1 MSWKR
6 ILRAGV
12 MVLLI
17 VSIAVA
23 AAGAGAVDDQ
33 SDDVPFDVVIVDTN
47 EPVAEGETL
56 EVTVEVTNTGNAS
69 DSQQIHLKNADSEI
83 LDSAA
88 SPPVTL
94 EPGASERVTLTWD
107 LEKGDAGTHDLR
119 VSSNYGADTLTVDVE
134 ESVFFD
140 VEITETNAPITAGD
154 RLNVTAEVTNPEN
167 VTGTEDV
174 WLELDGSVAD
184 RHTLA
189 LEPGETDQIELALDS
204 TNSDAGDRT
213 LAAVTN
219 GDRDATAISIDDP
232 STSSSS
238 SSTIPTNVMKRDS
251 GQFGGT
257 DSTTVSGSDVERITF
272 DDQTASGYVFVEQLR
287 DAPADVDPI
296 DDHVGLYRIDVPDAA
311 TEYAATVEFTLAGDS
326 FDDADTESV
335 SVLLWTGEEWA
346 ELDTETTVN
355 DSVTMTAET
364 DGFSLFAVTTS
375 HATNES
381 VAATDDET
389 DSESETDEENE
400 STTETDEANESSTDS
415 ETDTSAAD
423 DETDAADTA
432 PTTESSNEDVPGFG
446 IGVSVLALLLTALLG
461 GRRLRND

>member
-69 DSQQIHLKNADSEI
+69 DSQQIHLKNAESEI

-257 DSTTVSGSDVERITF
+257 DSTTVPGSDVERITF

-346 ELDTETTVN
+346 ELDTETTV
-355 DSVTMTAET
+355 DDEVTVTAET
-364 DGFSLFAVTTS
+364 DGFSLFAVTTGS
-375 HATNES
+375 ETVDS
-381 VAATDDET
+381 VN
-389 DSESETDEENE
+389 ETDEETE
-400 STTETDEANESSTDS
+400 SVSETDEANETSTDS
-415 ETDTSAAD
+415 DTDTSASDA
-423 DETDAADTA
+423 ETDSSDTE
-432 PTTESSNEDVPGFG
+432 PTTESSDEDAPGFG
-446 IGVSVLALLLTALLG
+446 IGVSLLALLLTALLG
-461 GRRLRND
+461 RRRLRNE